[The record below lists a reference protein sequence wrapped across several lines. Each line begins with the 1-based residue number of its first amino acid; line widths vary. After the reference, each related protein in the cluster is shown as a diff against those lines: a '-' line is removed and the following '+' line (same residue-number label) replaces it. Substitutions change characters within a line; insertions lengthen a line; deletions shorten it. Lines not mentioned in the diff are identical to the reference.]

1 MAPRSSSGCSS
12 SSLSALSV
20 GSPASPASPG
30 AGSVCVTDRC
40 SRLWSFPGCLPHGP
54 CRPPSPRLPP
64 SRPSLSVT
72 RRLLQSRRTRP
83 ERFDLNIRQPR
94 QFWMCPVGPVRV
106 PGDATSI
113 YTRRA
118 RAGVCARCAQ
128 HAQPVVAVFW
138 LSRSIRK
145 YSVMRCVGHPQA
157 SEGGEGYTQSLLSD
171 LLSPTQLSRNFCQPS
186 RQAFSSPAHNPQT
199 IVGPLEEQ
207 DQFTGTKT
215 ETYIQKVFP
224 EFFSLS
230 SVNSSDP

>member
-1 MAPRSSSGCSS
+1 MSPRSSSGCSS

-20 GSPASPASPG
+20 SSPASPASPG

-40 SRLWSFPGCLPHGP
+40 SCLWSFPECLLHGP
-54 CRPPSPRLPP
+54 FRPPSPRLLP

-94 QFWMCPVGPVRV
+94 QFWMRPVGPVRV

-118 RAGVCARCAQ
+118 RPGVCARCAQ
-128 HAQPVVAVFW
+128 HAQPVVTVAW

-145 YSVMRCVGHPQA
+145 KYSIMRCVKH
-157 SEGGEGYTQSLLSD
+157 
-171 LLSPTQLSRNFCQPS
+171 
-186 RQAFSSPAHNPQT
+186 H
-199 IVGPLEEQ
+199 
-207 DQFTGTKT
+207 
-215 ETYIQKVFP
+215 
-224 EFFSLS
+224 
-230 SVNSSDP
+230 